1 MEQNKKYTPDDVAAL
16 VLNMRYCCGD
26 IEIDEDS
33 DDDCSYHC
41 LDCRDQ
47 REERLR
53 FCSDWLMSTAAD
65 LIEGLYAELQAERE
79 HHEFTYLHAEAFRK
93 KIEALKAKYEADE

>member
-1 MEQNKKYTPDDVAAL
+1 MEQNKKYLPDDVAAL

-33 DDDCSYHC
+33 DDECADHC
-41 LDCRDQ
+41 LDCRDC
-47 REERLR
+47 REEGER
-53 FCSDWLMSTAAD
+53 FCRQWLIRDAAD

-79 HHEFTYLHAEAFRK
+79 HHESTYLHAEAFRK
-93 KIEALKAKYEADE
+93 EIEALKAKYEADE